1 MPMIS
6 PDMQTTSLLAK
17 TARLLD
23 SVAEAA
29 WTNGIPAPLKWDLHR
44 IGTDAYL
51 AQRDILDALGQ
62 GAMPVDPLPVV
73 DIAAALEE
81 AAQSLAAISQAGH
94 NVATKRLEQRVASLA
109 RRALALTPVGTAWDV
124 FTVTDIV
131 QRRRADDEFGKVR
144 WYEASEFGIL
154 LDCGSTALVCQYA
167 LLIRK
172 AALER
177 FTLAVVDRLAQ
188 QMSVTEEPTEVIGR
202 AVAELQRIARDFG
215 AL

>member
-1 MPMIS
+1 MEGAMPMIS

-109 RRALALTPVGTAWDV
+109 RRALALTP
-124 FTVTDIV
+124 
-131 QRRRADDEFGKVR
+131 
-144 WYEASEFGIL
+144 S
-154 LDCGSTALVCQYA
+154 
-167 LLIRK
+167 
-172 AALER
+172 
-177 FTLAVVDRLAQ
+177 
-188 QMSVTEEPTEVIGR
+188 PTRTG
-202 AVAELQRIARDFG
+202 L
-215 AL
+215 

>member
-29 WTNGIPAPLKWDLHR
+29 WTNNIPAPLKWDLHR

-109 RRALALTPVGTAWDV
+109 RRALALTPQPDPHGTVILVSGFEGPVAD
-124 FTVTDIV
+124 
-131 QRRRADDEFGKVR
+131 RRMWRV
-144 WYEASEFGIL
+144 
-154 LDCGSTALVCQYA
+154 LDSNDRRCPQDHPPWGSPS
-167 LLIRK
+167 
-172 AALER
+172 
-177 FTLAVVDRLAQ
+177 RLAP
-188 QMSVTEEPTEVIGR
+188 PTLSTGPGQPAHGCAITRRLAERSALQGRVLSNENNAEVYPG
-202 AVAELQRIARDFG
+202 
-215 AL
+215 